1 VRGVTQSEDNEA
13 TPRIQIERCL
23 LEYSRVSSQLAADRE
38 LLQRLD
44 TKFRIAPG
52 RVPALLEMLQAT
64 HGVLG
69 AGDRLVARYATRYFD
84 TPDLRFYRDHLRGR
98 RPRFKVRLRHYLDRH
113 LSFLEI
119 KRKNKDDR
127 TEKERF
133 TRPFGHDVLS
143 AEDMRAIAGCM
154 PGNPGWLSLHALV
167 DCERISLVA
176 LQERER
182 ITIDLGVC
190 CGAPGGPGVL
200 LPMALVEVKRARI
213 DRRATS
219 FTALRAAGAREM
231 GFSKYVHAM
240 RAIAVRAQVAS

>member
-1 VRGVTQSEDNEA
+1 MDQSEGSEA
-13 TPRIQIERCL
+13 MLRVQIDWRL
-23 LEYSRVSSQLAADRE
+23 REYSQVSAQLAADCE

-44 TKFRIAPG
+44 TKFRIAPE

-64 HGVLG
+64 HGVLA

-84 TPDLRFYRDHLRGR
+84 TRDLRFYRDHLRGR
-98 RPRFKVRLRHYLDRH
+98 RPRYKVRLRHYLDRR

-119 KRKNKDDR
+119 KRKARNDR

-133 TRPFGHDVLS
+133 ARPFGNEVLS

-154 PGNPGWLSLHALV
+154 AENPGWLSLHALV

-176 LQERER
+176 LQDRER

-190 CGAPGGPGVL
+190 CRAPGETGAM

-213 DRRATS
+213 DRRVPS
-219 FTALRAAGAREM
+219 FTALRATGAREL

-240 RAIAVRAQVAS
+240 QAIAVGAQAAS

>member
-1 VRGVTQSEDNEA
+1 VRCVQKAEDTGN
-13 TPRIQIERCL
+13 TPRIQIERRL
-23 LEYSRVSSQLAADRE
+23 LEYSQVSPQLAAERE

-44 TKFRIAPG
+44 TKFRIAPL

-64 HGVLG
+64 HGVLS
-69 AGDRLVARYATRYFD
+69 AGDRLIARYATRYFD
-84 TPDLRFYRDHLRGR
+84 TTDLRFYRDHLRGR
-98 RPRFKVRLRHYLDRH
+98 RPRFKVRLRHYLDRR

-133 TRPFGHDVLS
+133 MRPYGDDILS

-154 PGNPGWLSLHALV
+154 AGNPGWLSLQALV

-176 LQERER
+176 LQDRER

-190 CGAPGGPGVL
+190 CGAPGGSGVV

-213 DRRATS
+213 DRRAAS
-219 FTALRAAGAREM
+219 FAALRATGAREV
-231 GFSKYVHAM
+231 GFSKYIHAM
-240 RAIAVRAQVAS
+240 RATTVRAQAAS